1 MITYTISSKHFN
13 LPSLTTPLLSFNLFW
28 CSDLRRKKQQT
39 LSCSETVCRTLIFV
53 QNVDGT
59 SYLDQAVEL
68 RQWFVVNSLW
78 SLGVLWV
85 EFVCVTC
92 MITSLYVVF
101 LCCSRAQE
109 RILCSYFPCDYIS
122 CFCTGRFCIFINQIL
137 NRGKEQHKL
146 YIPLRSLVQIQCAR
160 FWFLV
165 VVFIF
170 AQLFCTF
177 AFFF

>member
-1 MITYTISSKHFN
+1 MERGKQCQTGRSLAYDRSSLKPLQQSQPHTIEHVWSWWMITYTISSKHFN

-122 CFCTGRFCIFINQIL
+122 CYCKGGFCIYINQIL
-137 NRGKEQHKL
+137 NRGKE
-146 YIPLRSLVQIQCAR
+146 
-160 FWFLV
+160 
-165 VVFIF
+165 
-170 AQLFCTF
+170 
-177 AFFF
+177 